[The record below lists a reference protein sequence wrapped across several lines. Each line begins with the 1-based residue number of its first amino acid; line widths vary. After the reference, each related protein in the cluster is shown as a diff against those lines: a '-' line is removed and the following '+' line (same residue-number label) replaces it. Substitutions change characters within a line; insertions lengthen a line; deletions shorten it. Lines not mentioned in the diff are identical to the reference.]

1 MRNPC
6 FADTPE
12 PPYYVVIFSAQRTPG
27 DNGYADMAERM
38 VELAA
43 RQPGFLG
50 IERARNPDGFGLNV
64 SYWASEEAIAAW
76 RNHAEHALARQTG
89 RERGCAQFS
98 LRVARVER
106 AYGTT
111 LRK

>member
-1 MRNPC
+1 MTNPC
-6 FADTPE
+6 FADTPQ

-27 DNGYADMAERM
+27 DDGYAEMAERM

-64 SYWASEEAIAAW
+64 SYWASKQAIAAW
-76 RNHAEHALARQTG
+76 RAHAEHTLARQTG
-89 RERGCAQFS
+89 RERWYTQFS

>member
-1 MRNPC
+1 MSTRL

-27 DNGYADMAERM
+27 DDGYADMAERM

-43 RQPGFLG
+43 QQPGLLG

-64 SYWASEEAIAAW
+64 SYWASEQAIAAW
-76 RNHAEHALARQTG
+76 RTHAEHALARQTG
-89 RERGCAQFS
+89 RERWYARYA

-106 AYGTT
+106 AWGWR
-111 LRK
+111 LQP

>member
-1 MRNPC
+1 MTNPC

-12 PPYYVVIFSAQRTPG
+12 PPYYVVIFSAQRTPD

-64 SYWASEEAIAAW
+64 S
-76 RNHAEHALARQTG
+76 
-89 RERGCAQFS
+89 
-98 LRVARVER
+98 
-106 AYGTT
+106 
-111 LRK
+111 